1 MDLATLGTVPKVR
14 LVTNHWMMDCLYY
27 FTKPHGQRIIDT
39 ICEQCNEAYAKHVE
53 EFPDFISNNGQVH
66 MMGCSLGGIAA
77 YDILAHQWKEGDG
90 RPPWETIEEQ
100 AYVVKKPE
108 ITVPILDFNVR
119 FLFTCGSPVAACLVL
134 RGLDFLYYRPPMRTK
149 LYNVFHPF
157 DPLGYRI
164 EPMVNKTYVDV
175 QPVRIHKLQ
184 RRRILPMPLPRIPNL
199 GIKSSIAGAAPLI
212 MRARRTFLR
221 YMMTSEGTL
230 IMDKNITERT
240 VVEPTQQEADELH
253 VQSADELPYDNS
265 LASKNDDDDEEEET
279 NSEGRKYDS
288 APEAEATPERP
299 YMSRRISSRHKTMVR
314 RRSHS
319 VRDQDE
325 RIWIG
330 ADDNIGPRFVY
341 ETEEHTRTASWSETA
356 TVSDER
362 PIWNRKWFK
371 FDNLRR
377 VDSGS
382 TDGSSKTLIPV
393 EDKLGPGTDD
403 ETRSV
408 ASTEKGSSKA
418 ASIINMAGN
427 VATAALSAVGL
438 KSDSPNAQETDIDG
452 TDGKSVTQTSLDT
465 PNNTSKEGSKKDE
478 SSLSMTA
485 VVSKPHHRAMS
496 AEFIRV
502 PVEYSS
508 IVPNLEAIATSK
520 SPVFEGANKTSYFY
534 DSLTSASPTDVR
546 GPSSRDDDLNSESSY
561 STAIGLEVFS
571 SPASL
576 DRASICMT
584 IPEDDLLDLD
594 DAATET
600 EELHNQLGT
609 TDSYAADADV
619 DDSDDDTKV
628 AKNDSAS
635 NIECTSDEEASLNTE
650 EKMIEGTDGKQY
662 PRIDYVLNETVIDA
676 YASEWI
682 VAMKSHFKYWANR
695 FLLAEVPS
703 HMGLHYKLR
712 FLADDPRNK
721 LQSGCVLAMATT
733 HDGGWQY
740 NEDRPLTNLIG
751 LRHVVSQNPG
761 VVFITSCD
769 WVGLVSERGGF
780 SRKKA
785 GQAGKGN

>member
-1 MDLATLGTVPKVR
+1 MTDPRRSPSPAMSDHIVFFIHGMGQQYEEYGNLKVHVATLQKNTEELLETHYPDTKVRVKFIPIEWHSVVHKLVDDRMDLATLGTVPKVR

-39 ICEQCNEAYAKHVE
+39 ICEQCNEGYAKHVE
-53 EFPDFISNNGQVH
+53 EFPDFVSNKGQVH

-77 YDILAHQWKEGDG
+77 YDILAHQWKDEDG

-119 FLFTCGSPVAACLVL
+119 FLFTCGSPVGKFSFSAACLVL
-134 RGLDFLYYRPPMRTK
+134 RGLDFLYYRPPTRTK

-157 DPLGYRI
+157 DPLGYRM

-184 RRRILPMPLPRIPNL
+184 RRRILPMPLPKIPNL

-230 IMDKNITERT
+230 IMDKKITERT
-240 VVEPTQQEADELH
+240 VVEPTQPEADELQ

-265 LASKNDDDDEEEET
+265 LANRSDGDVEEET
-279 NSEGRKYDS
+279 NSEERKYDS

-319 VRDQDE
+319 IRDQDE

-330 ADDNIGPRFVY
+330 ADDSIEPRFVY
-341 ETEEHTRTASWSETA
+341 ETEDHTRSTSWTETA
-356 TVSDER
+356 TASDER

-377 VDSGS
+377 GDSES
-382 TDGSSKTLIPV
+382 TDGSSKTLIPG
-393 EDKLGPGTDD
+393 EDKQAPGTDD

-418 ASIINMAGN
+418 ASIINMAGT

-438 KSDSPNAQETDIDG
+438 KSDYHDAQEAAIDG
-452 TDGKSVTQTSLDT
+452 TDGNSVTQTNLDT
-465 PNNTSKEGSKKDE
+465 PPNTSEEGSKEDE
-478 SSLSMTA
+478 PSLSTTA
-485 VVSKPHHRAMS
+485 VVPKPPHRAMS
-496 AEFIRV
+496 SEIIRV

-534 DSLTSASPTDVR
+534 DSITAVSPTDIR
-546 GPSSRDDDLNSESSY
+546 GPGSRDDDLNSESSY

-594 DAATET
+594 DAAAET
-600 EELHNQLGT
+600 EVLQNQLGT

-635 NIECTSDEEASLNTE
+635 NIECASDEEASLNTD
-650 EKMIEGTDGKQY
+650 EKMIDGKDGKQY

-682 VAMKSHFKYWANR
+682 VAMKSHFKYWAN
-695 FLLAEVPS
+695 
-703 HMGLHYKLR
+703 
-712 FLADDPRNK
+712 
-721 LQSGCVLAMATT
+721 
-733 HDGGWQY
+733 
-740 NEDRPLTNLIG
+740 
-751 LRHVVSQNPG
+751 
-761 VVFITSCD
+761 
-769 WVGLVSERGGF
+769 
-780 SRKKA
+780 
-785 GQAGKGN
+785 

>member
-1 MDLATLGTVPKVR
+1 MSDHIVFFIHGMGQQYEEFGNLKIHVATLQKNTEELLETYYPDSKVRVKFIPIEWHSVVHKLVDDRMDLATLGTVPK
-14 LVTNHWMMDCLYY
+14 
-27 FTKPHGQRIIDT
+27 
-39 ICEQCNEAYAKHVE
+39 CNEAYAKHVE

-77 YDILAHQWKEGDG
+77 YDILAHQWNDEDG
-90 RPPWETIEEQ
+90 KPPWEAVEEQ
-100 AYVVKKPE
+100 AYVVKKPD
-108 ITVPILDFNVR
+108 INVPKLDFNVR
-119 FLFTCGSPVAACLVL
+119 FLFTCGSPV
-134 RGLDFLYYRPPMRTK
+134 DFLYYRPPLRTK
-149 LYNVFHPF
+149 LFNVFHPF

-184 RRRILPMPLPRIPNL
+184 RRRILPVPLPRIPNL

-240 VVEPTQQEADELH
+240 VVDTAQPDADELQ

-265 LASKNDDDDEEEET
+265 LVGKDDDDEVEET

-299 YMSRRISSRHKTMVR
+299 YMSRRISSRHKNMVR

-330 ADDNIGPRFVY
+330 ADDSIGPRFVY
-341 ETEEHTRTASWSETA
+341 ESEEHARTTSWTA
-356 TVSDER
+356 TATGSDER

-377 VDSGS
+377 MDSGS
-382 TDGSSKTLIPV
+382 TDASSKTLIPG
-393 EDKLGPGTDD
+393 EDKQGPGTDD
-403 ETRSV
+403 ETKSV
-408 ASTEKGSSKA
+408 GSTDKNSSKA
-418 ASIINMAGN
+418 ASIINIAGT

-438 KSDSPNAQETDIDG
+438 KSEASNTQETTVNDADG
-452 TDGKSVTQTSLDT
+452 NKVSQISLDT
-465 PNNTSKEGSKKDE
+465 PQDTCNENLKKQETSLPMTSPLVPRLHNRA
-478 SSLSMTA
+478 LSA
-485 VVSKPHHRAMS
+485 DI
-496 AEFIRV
+496 IRV

-534 DSLTSASPTDVR
+534 EALNPASPTDIR
-546 GPSSRDDDLNSESSY
+546 GTGSRDDDLNSESSY

-594 DAATET
+594 DAAVQT
-600 EELHNQLGT
+600 EEVHNQLGSS
-609 TDSYAADADV
+609 DSYAADADV

-628 AKNDSAS
+628 AKKDCAS
-635 NIECTSDEEASLNTE
+635 TVEIASDEEASLNTE
-650 EKMIEGTDGKQY
+650 ENLIDGNDGKQY

-695 FLLAEVPS
+695 DLTF
-703 HMGLHYKLR
+703 HMIK
-712 FLADDPRNK
+712 A
-721 LQSGCVLAMATT
+721 
-733 HDGGWQY
+733 
-740 NEDRPLTNLIG
+740 LIG
-751 LRHVVSQNPG
+751 
-761 VVFITSCD
+761 D
-769 WVGLVSERGGF
+769 D
-780 SRKKA
+780 
-785 GQAGKGN
+785 

>member
-1 MDLATLGTVPKVR
+1 
-14 LVTNHWMMDCLYY
+14 
-27 FTKPHGQRIIDT
+27 
-39 ICEQCNEAYAKHVE
+39 
-53 EFPDFISNNGQVH
+53 
-66 MMGCSLGGIAA
+66 
-77 YDILAHQWKEGDG
+77 
-90 RPPWETIEEQ
+90 
-100 AYVVKKPE
+100 
-108 ITVPILDFNVR
+108 
-119 FLFTCGSPVAACLVL
+119 
-134 RGLDFLYYRPPMRTK
+134 MRTK
-149 LYNVFHPF
+149 LFNVFHPF
-157 DPLGYRI
+157 DPLGYRM

-184 RRRILPMPLPRIPNL
+184 RRRILPMPLPKIPNL

-230 IMDKNITERT
+230 IMDKKVTERT
-240 VVEPTQQEADELH
+240 VVEPTQPEADELQ
-253 VQSADELPYDNS
+253 VQSADELPYDKA
-265 LASKNDDDDEEEET
+265 LASKSVNDDGEVDSNTEE
-279 NSEGRKYDS
+279 RRYDS

-299 YMSRRISSRHKTMVR
+299 YMSRRISSKHKTMVR

-330 ADDNIGPRFVY
+330 ADDSIGPRFVY
-341 ETEEHTRTASWSETA
+341 ETEEHTRTTSWTETA
-356 TVSDER
+356 TVSNER

-377 VDSGS
+377 MDSGS
-382 TDGSSKTLIPV
+382 TDGSSKTLTPG
-393 EDKLGPGTDD
+393 EDKQAPGTDD

-418 ASIINMAGN
+418 ASIINMAGT

-438 KSDSPNAQETDIDG
+438 RSDSPTAQEAAFDDTDEHS
-452 TDGKSVTQTSLDT
+452 TTHTNSDT
-465 PNNTSKEGSKKDE
+465 PQNTSKKGFKKDE
-478 SSLSMTA
+478 LSLSMP
-485 VVSKPHHRAMS
+485 VVMPKPPHRTMS
-496 AEFIRV
+496 AEIIRV
-502 PVEYSS
+502 PVEYTS

-520 SPVFEGANKTSYFY
+520 SPVFEGADKTSYFY
-534 DSLTSASPTDVR
+534 ESLTSVSPTDVR
-546 GPSSRDDDLNSESSY
+546 GAGSRDDDINSESSY

-594 DAATET
+594 DAAAET
-600 EELHNQLGT
+600 EELQHQLGA
-609 TDSYAADADV
+609 TDNYAADADV

-635 NIECTSDEEASLNTE
+635 NIECTSDEEASLNIE
-650 EKMIEGTDGKQY
+650 EKMIDGNDGKQY

-695 FLLAEVPS
+695 YSF
-703 HMGLHYKLR
+703 R
-712 FLADDPRNK
+712 
-721 LQSGCVLAMATT
+721 
-733 HDGGWQY
+733 
-740 NEDRPLTNLIG
+740 
-751 LRHVVSQNPG
+751 
-761 VVFITSCD
+761 
-769 WVGLVSERGGF
+769 LV
-780 SRKKA
+780 
-785 GQAGKGN
+785 